1 MEILKQVGALP
12 VRRSKNGALEVL
24 LVTSRD
30 TGRWI
35 IPKGWP
41 SNRLKDSAAAARE
54 ARQEGGVTGKISSL
68 PIGVYR
74 YRKIERDGART
85 VDVQVFLLKVKSEK
99 KRWSEQEQRHRAW
112 FDVQSASRRVREPR
126 LRRLIL
132 ELETLPAPLRA
143 ASWAHAAALKDAR
156 DK

>member
-12 VRRSKNGALEVL
+12 IRQTQDGGLEVL

-41 SNRLKDSAAAARE
+41 SNRLKDFEAAARE
-54 ARQEGGVTGKISSL
+54 AKQEAGVTGKISPA

-74 YRKIERDGART
+74 YRKLDPGNTRT
-85 VDVQVFLLKVKSEK
+85 IDVDVFLLKVKKEK
-99 KRWSEQEQRHRAW
+99 RLWSEQHQRQRAW
-112 FDVQSASRRVREPR
+112 FPLATASRRVREPR
-126 LRRLIL
+126 LRSLIL
-132 ELETLPAPLRA
+132 SLG
-143 ASWAHAAALKDAR
+143 AR
-156 DK
+156 KKLTATRRK